1 MTARRYLCLWL
12 PSLATD
18 RLWLEGLLDEQVT
31 KDSPASTARR
41 VSNTAY
47 IEALNASARRMG
59 LRPGMTIAG
68 ARAIQ
73 PSLAVVDHDPAADRA
88 FLEEL
93 ALWADRFSPL
103 VALDGPSEA
112 PDALMLDI
120 GGCAHLFG
128 GEVALMAEARAG
140 LAAKGI
146 AARAALAATSGAA
159 TALARFGDRAE
170 ILIEPETRLSE
181 ALGPLPVAALRAVSP
196 EVGPE
201 AMDGLARVGL
211 RRIADLLPMPRAAL
225 AARFGLAL
233 AGALDRALG
242 QAARPIDSRPPKA
255 PYRVWLRF
263 PDPIGAPE
271 DIAAALDRLLV
282 RLCARLAAED
292 RGARRLDWL
301 LIRADGS
308 EQRLSIGVARPAR
321 DAARLTRLFEE
332 KLKTVDT
339 GYGIDFMLLSAP
351 VIEAF
356 DVDQNDLSLGEG
368 AIDTPAESGALTT
381 VIDRLTNRLGGEN
394 VFRLA
399 PVDSHLPDRAQD
411 RAPAISKSKCAPA
424 WPKTGDR
431 PTRLLHTPHPIEPL
445 TAAKGL
451 GAPTAFRVFGR
462 RALMRVI
469 RGPERIAPEW
479 WRPDAVWRTGPR
491 DYFDVEDSEGR
502 RFWIY
507 RDAATGPRRD
517 HRWYLHGLF

>member
-12 PSLATD
+12 PTMATD
-18 RLWLEGLLDEQVT
+18 RLRWDGPINERPV
-31 KDSPASTARR
+31 ATARR

-47 IEALNASARRMG
+47 IEALNAPARRVG

-73 PSLAVVDHDPAADRA
+73 PSLVVLDHDPAADRV
-88 FLEEL
+88 FLENL

-103 VALDGPSEA
+103 VALDGPPEA
-112 PDALMLDI
+112 PDALMVDI

-128 GEVALMAEARAG
+128 GEAALMAEARTG
-140 LAAKGI
+140 LAAKGV
-146 AARAALAATSGAA
+146 AARAAVAATSGAA
-159 TALARFGDRAE
+159 AALARFGDHVEAVIDPE
-170 ILIEPETRLSE
+170 IRLSE
-181 ALGPLPVAALRAVSP
+181 ALGPLPVAALQAVSP
-196 EVGPE
+196 EVGSE

-242 QAARPIDSRPPKA
+242 QAARPIDPRPPRA
-255 PYRVWLRF
+255 PYRVRLRF

-271 DIAAALDRLLV
+271 DIAAALDRLLI
-282 RLCARLAAED
+282 RLCARLASED

-321 DAARLTRLFEE
+321 DAARLARLFEE
-332 KLKTVDT
+332 NLKTVEP
-339 GYGIDFMLLSAP
+339 GYGIDSMLLAAP
-351 VIEAF
+351 VVETF
-356 DVDQNDLSLGEG
+356 DTDQNDLSLGEDAVDG
-368 AIDTPAESGALTT
+368 PADSGTLTT
-381 VIDRLTNRLGGEN
+381 VIDRMTNRLGAEN

-411 RAPAISKSKCAPA
+411 RAPAIPKSKQAKA
-424 WPKTGDR
+424 WPKTEDR

-451 GAPTAFRVFGR
+451 GAPTTFRVFGR

-479 WRPDAVWRTGPR
+479 WRPDTAWRTGHR

-507 RDAATGPRRD
+507 RDAATSSRRD